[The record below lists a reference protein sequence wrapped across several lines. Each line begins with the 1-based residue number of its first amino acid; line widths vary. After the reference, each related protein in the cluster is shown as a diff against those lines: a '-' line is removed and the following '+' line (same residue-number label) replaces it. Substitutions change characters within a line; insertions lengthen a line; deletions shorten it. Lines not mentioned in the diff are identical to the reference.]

1 MFGKR
6 KRNLFK
12 LNLRDKFSPI
22 KHDKIKFHLF
32 TTRGMREPC
41 VNRIGTN
48 EKYHLEISPFVRPV
62 FKIIP
67 AFISSR
73 NFPFF
78 PISSSRAT
86 PDRYFLRQIGIL
98 FQRIETTG
106 EIWISIFIPAT
117 RGYDRERLRVLIEFP
132 ASPDSNSTFI
142 SRESDSGQTEGESE
156 CHWFHARPSPS
167 NPPSRSRIH
176 EIKIGSLG

>member
-12 LNLRDKFSPI
+12 LNLRDKFSSI

-67 AFISSR
+67 AFISSLFPYFFEPSHARSIFPSTNWNSFPKDR
-73 NFPFF
+73 NDGRNMDLDFYSRYEGIRSRTAARFNW
-78 PISSSRAT
+78 ISSVARLEF
-86 PDRYFLRQIGIL
+86 DFYF
-98 FQRIETTG
+98 
-106 EIWISIFIPAT
+106 A
-117 RGYDRERLRVLIEFP
+117 
-132 ASPDSNSTFI
+132 
-142 SRESDSGQTEGESE
+142 RESDSGQTEGESE

-176 EIKIGSLG
+176 EIEIGSLG